1 MEGYVMR
8 LYLLGVSGLVLS
20 GSFTYSEAAGGFDGT
35 YTGDQKI
42 SITDNSAACGRSD
55 GASRT
60 ITVVDNRFEITW
72 AGNKLDVNI
81 NADGSFKSTAVR
93 SQTTSTVRTIVISG
107 KISGGVLVSDF
118 GHEKCAVRMTLR
130 KA

>member
-1 MEGYVMR
+1 MMQRYWI
-8 LYLLGVSGLVLS
+8 GVFGVVLF
-20 GSFTYSEAAGGFDGT
+20 GSFSPSEAVGSFDGT

-42 SITDNSAACGRSD
+42 SITDNSTACARSD

-60 ITVVDNRFEITW
+60 ITVVENRFEITW

-118 GHEKCAVRMTLR
+118 GHEKCAVKMTLR
-130 KA
+130 KT